1 MHWFAPA
8 SGPFNTAVALYAN
21 VKELPAYLDTPTEVT
36 TDSLYWN
43 NRLVAGLSDPQFFES
58 YEAIQ
63 GYRLNTMAQGYQ
75 SLRETDAA
83 LEKLAAEGK
92 ANLDDMDDP
101 TVIAELERANQAL
114 VDSRANADPRPARHR
129 ARPAHGHDEER
140 LQHERPLIA
149 RPLRPRAQPPM
160 PDWAGPAPRH
170 SLATARGRPFCI
182 HGSFAFAAHSLP
194 SPCNTGLFS
203 CK

>member
-1 MHWFAPA
+1 M
-8 SGPFNTAVALYAN
+8 ALYAN

-114 VDSRANADPRPARHR
+114 VDSVQTQTRALLGTVLDQRTVTMKNAFNMNDH
-129 ARPAHGHDEER
+129 
-140 LQHERPLIA
+140 
-149 RPLRPRAQPPM
+149 
-160 PDWAGPAPRH
+160 
-170 SLATARGRPFCI
+170 
-182 HGSFAFAAHSLP
+182 
-194 SPCNTGLFS
+194 
-203 CK
+203 

>member
-1 MHWFAPA
+1 M
-8 SGPFNTAVALYAN
+8 
-21 VKELPAYLDTPTEVT
+21 T

-43 NRLVAGLSDPQFFES
+43 NRLLAGLSDPQFFES

-101 TVIAELERANQAL
+101 TAVSYTHLDVYKRQ
-114 VDSRANADPRPARHR
+114 PR
-129 ARPAHGHDEER
+129 AR
-140 LQHERPLIA
+140 
-149 RPLRPRAQPPM
+149 
-160 PDWAGPAPRH
+160 
-170 SLATARGRPFCI
+170 
-182 HGSFAFAAHSLP
+182 
-194 SPCNTGLFS
+194 SPTPW
-203 CK
+203 